1 MGSICRNF
9 SFDLLQYTCHGGCF
23 FCFES
28 SVMCSVLF
36 CDEYVLNG
44 SKAGQGNYRLKDLQ
58 CDFMYKYFVGKK
70 ASHMQ
75 IADFFFLIHLVI
87 AGCSNGQENS
97 CL

>member
-1 MGSICRNF
+1 MDVA
-9 SFDLLQYTCHGGCF
+9 DLAWVLFAETLVLIYCNTRHGGCF

-36 CDEYVLNG
+36 CDEHVLNG

-75 IADFFFLIHLVI
+75 IADFFFF
-87 AGCSNGQENS
+87 NS
-97 CL
+97 SCHCRL